1 MTGLLDH
8 LERQVISSQRLL
20 QSVLAQR
27 DAIRRQDTEALLA
40 RLGDIQAE
48 MANRVQL
55 EQERDGLLVQAGA
68 RLGVPPDALD
78 LDAMLALV
86 DPVEA
91 ERARAKSAE
100 LRGLIAEIGR
110 VHGQNR
116 VLLRQELS
124 FLDHLLRVLSG
135 EPQGGYTVG
144 GWSSVPQSSQTVDAR
159 A

>member
-1 MTGLLDH
+1 MNGLLEHID
-8 LERQVISSQRLL
+8 RQIVSSQRLL

-40 RLGDIQAE
+40 RLGDIQTE
-48 MANRVQL
+48 MANRIQL
-55 EQERDGLLVQAGA
+55 ERERDMLLTAAAQ
-68 RLGVPPDALD
+68 RLGVSSEAID
-78 LDAMLALV
+78 LEAILALV
-86 DPVEA
+86 DPAEA

-135 EPQGGYTVG
+135 QPQGGYTPG
-144 GWSSVPQSSQTVDAR
+144 GWSQTPQTVQTIDAR